1 MEKLKQ
7 VIVSSGVQMFCRLQY
22 YLTPERNTKKD
33 LILLSFID
41 TLIDDDCRY
50 TFLDDNTR
58 RMVERVSQKII
69 NSNANIKHYR

>member
-7 VIVSSGVQMFCRLQY
+7 VIVSSGVQMFCRLQH
-22 YLTPERNTKKD
+22 YLTPELNTKKD

-50 TFLDDNTR
+50 DLLEDDTR
-58 RMVERVSQKII
+58 RMLERVSQKII
-69 NSNANIKHYR
+69 NSNVNIKHYR